1 MSKKFIFLSCFFIVL
16 AVAFVYTLSQINDG
30 VLLKKRFK
38 TISTVNEF
46 SFTNQLGGTTTQKTI
61 EGKVAVVEFF
71 FTTCQTI
78 CPKMNVTLKGI
89 YEQYKNESDFYVLS
103 HTSDPKNDNVAQL
116 KKYADSIG
124 AGKNWLFLT
133 GTKKDLYYAARKSY
147 SLDDESIKI
156 EDPETDFI
164 HTQLFALV
172 NRKGE
177 LKKKVYDSH
186 NKLEMEELKQDIQ
199 LALDGE
205 L

>member
-1 MSKKFIFLSCFFIVL
+1 MSKKFIFLSIFFVVL
-16 AVAFVYTLSQINDG
+16 AIGFVLTLTQINGG

-46 SFTNQLGGTTTQKTI
+46 SFTNQDGGTTTQKMI

-78 CPKMNVTLKGI
+78 CPKMNVTMKGI
-89 YEQYKNESDFYVLS
+89 YEQFKNESDFYILS
-103 HTSDPKNDNVAQL
+103 HTSDPKNDNAAQL

-133 GTKKDLYYAARKSY
+133 GAKKDLYYAARKSY
-147 SLDDESIKI
+147 ALDDASIKI

-177 LKKKVYDSH
+177 LKKKVYDSA
-186 NKLEMEELKQDIQ
+186 NPVEMEELKQDIQ
-199 LALDGE
+199 KALDGE